1 VVSTSNFYDLIV
13 LGSDLAGLA
22 AAALVARRGKRVL
35 VIPLAPIDGV
45 DTGAPEPV
53 VTEPTPIVFGESP
66 PIRRVFDELGV
77 WQQVRRERAP
87 IRGRLHLALPEHRVD
102 LASGLSNLRA
112 ELDREWPD
120 SRSVQAWAEHQRLSG
135 GCHELWEEILASDL
149 AVSSDG
155 FFDRRALSKIAGQL
169 PGYDLDDMAPLASD
183 HPLRALGR
191 VMLPWLSNLAPNQLG
206 TAAALRLAALWDA
219 GPEDFAGGMPRL
231 RGFLLDRL
239 TTHAGEV
246 KPSLRVA
253 ELMIHR
259 GKVSGVAFFGKRGAY
274 GCEHLILAD
283 DPAYLLREIVPM
295 SNLQGIFGLAPSD
308 VEVVAHRYVLHLDID
323 AAGVSPALDGIVIH
337 TGKTEGWIAR
347 HGVGTSYLRID
358 PTVVNDARRLV
369 LTRIIDPNEPLGD
382 LRERILGEL
391 DLAGI
396 LPFVGP
402 HINWSY
408 SAHDGRGA
416 LDRRGR
422 EIGERAPDL
431 RPAPMESIVRRRNG
445 DPVLGVGLYPH
456 ATELRNLYHAS
467 RLTLPGLGL
476 EGELAT
482 ALAVSGTIAAPSRGR
497 GRPRIF
503 GR

>member
-1 VVSTSNFYDLIV
+1 MVSTSNFYDLIV

-35 VIPLAPIDGV
+35 VIRLAPIDGV
-45 DTGAPEPV
+45 DPGAPEPV
-53 VTEPTPIVFGESP
+53 VSEPTPIVFGESP

-87 IRGRLHLALPEHRVD
+87 IRGRLHLALPEHRLD
-102 LASGLSNLRA
+102 LSSGFGNLRT
-112 ELDREWPD
+112 ELDREWPGA
-120 SRSVQAWAEHQRLSG
+120 RGLQAWAEHQRLSS

-169 PGYDLDDMAPLASD
+169 PGYDLDDMAPLAAN
-183 HPLRALGR
+183 HPMRLLGR
-191 VMLPWLSNLAPNQLG
+191 VMLPWLANLAPGQLG
-206 TAAALRLAALWDA
+206 PAAALRLAALWDA
-219 GPEDFAGGMPRL
+219 GPEDFAGGMPRM

-259 GKVSGVAFFGKRGAY
+259 GRVSGVAFFGKRGAY

-283 DPAYLLREIVPM
+283 DPRYLLREIIPTSGLEGV
-295 SNLQGIFGLAPSD
+295 FGLSPAR
-308 VEVVAHRYVLHLDID
+308 VELAAQRFVLHLDID
-323 AAGVSPALDGIVIH
+323 AAGVSPALDGIVVH
-337 TGKTEGWIAR
+337 LGRTEGWIRR
-347 HGVGTSYLRID
+347 HGIGTSYIRID
-358 PTVVNDARRLV
+358 PTVVNGARRLV
-369 LTRIIDPNEPLGD
+369 LTRIIDPREPLEG
-382 LRERILGEL
+382 LRERILDDL
-391 DLAGI
+391 DVAGV

-408 SAHDGRGA
+408 SAHDGRGV
-416 LDRRGR
+416 LDHRGR
-422 EIGERAPDL
+422 QVRERAPDL
-431 RPAPMESIVRRRNG
+431 RPTPMESIVVRRG
-445 DPVLGVGLYPH
+445 GEPILGVGLYPH

-482 ALAVSGTIAAPSRGR
+482 ALAVAGSIAAPSRGR